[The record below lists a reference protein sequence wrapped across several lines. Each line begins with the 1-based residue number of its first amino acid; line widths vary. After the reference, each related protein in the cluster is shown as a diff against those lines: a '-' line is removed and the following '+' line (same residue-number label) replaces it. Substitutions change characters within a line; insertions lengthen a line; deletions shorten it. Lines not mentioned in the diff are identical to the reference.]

1 MRFQGARRVHRGTGE
16 GAQVPPGGLAVQ
28 FNLRAGQTA
37 RRLSITEMTL
47 DPHRLVPPHVRADED
62 DTHTWRAQIGA
73 CRYRPI
79 RARVSSMLATPFASP
94 KNSQASE
101 TRSRAE
107 SMRKAPPTSRLYGR
121 RRTARP
127 EPGHGTRGAAG
138 CQKLTSV
145 TRADP
150 PGPVPTVVG
159 HPHIRPPPR
168 IPPSPRDLQIAT
180 AEREDHGCPP
190 TRTAEE
196 RNVGPSA
203 PSGSR
208 DRRTDV
214 SCSIFELL
222 ICAVH
227 SPSHD

>member
-145 TRADP
+145 IPGRSAGTSTSCRRSPPHAPVLRESRHRPATCKSPPQSGRTTAVRRQERRKSATSVRARQADP
-150 PGPVPTVVG
+150 AIDEPTFRAQSLDFLYAQFK
-159 HPHIRPPPR
+159 PLP
-168 IPPSPRDLQIAT
+168 
-180 AEREDHGCPP
+180 
-190 TRTAEE
+190 
-196 RNVGPSA
+196 
-203 PSGSR
+203 
-208 DRRTDV
+208 
-214 SCSIFELL
+214 
-222 ICAVH
+222 
-227 SPSHD
+227 